1 MGGGLMQLV
10 AYGAQDVYLTGDP
23 QITYFKVV
31 YRRHTNFSMECI
43 EQTFNGTA
51 GANKKVSCTISRNG
65 DLIGAMHLEVPLSA
79 GPTSVMTNSSYITDV
94 EVEVGGQKIDKHYGE
109 WLDIWM
115 DIALSND
122 KVGGPRLGEADSML
136 TAEQLTHGAV
146 TATASAATAVIVPT
160 GGSGTGITVTV
171 TLNGSNAIVANST
184 TVASPGSGYATDDVL
199 TITAAQI
206 NTAFGSSNASGNIT
220 ITLVEAD
227 FGAPAVGPASGM
239 YTMLGNNATGARSA
253 FVPLQFWFNRNVGLA
268 LPLIALQYHEVKL
281 NVTFGA
287 SATATSKLWVDYIY
301 LDTEERKRF
310 AQMSHEYLI
319 DQLQYPGPE
328 TVSGSSAKARLNF
341 NHPVKELVW
350 VTGTSATNRV
360 KGAATAKLMLNG
372 HDRFAS
378 RVGEYFS
385 EVQPYY
391 HHTKASPKADV
402 YVYSFAL
409 RPEEHQPSG
418 TCNFSRIDNA
428 TLSLSH
434 TVNVTSLDVY
444 AVNYNVLR
452 VVSGM
457 GGLAY
462 SN

>member
-1 MGGGLMQLV
+1 MQLV

-31 YRRHTNFSMECI
+31 YRRHTNFAMECI

-51 GANKKVSCTISRNG
+51 GASKKVSCTVSRNG
-65 DLIGAMHLEVPLSA
+65 DLVGAMHLEVPLAA
-79 GPTSVMTNSSYITDV
+79 GPTAVMTNKSYITDV
-94 EVEVGGQKIDKHYGE
+94 EVEIGGQKIDKHYGE

-115 DIALSND
+115 DLATPND
-122 KVGGPRLGEADSML
+122 KVGGPRLGEAASML
-136 TAEQLTHGAV
+136 TAEVLTNTAA
-146 TATASAATAVIVPT
+146 TATASDGSAVIAPT

-171 TLNGSNAIVANST
+171 TVGTNAIAANSLA
-184 TVASPGSGYATDDVL
+184 VASPGSGYATGDVL
-199 TITAAQI
+199 TVTQAQI
-206 NTAFGSSNASGNIT
+206 NAAFGASNANADIT
-220 ITLVEAD
+220 ITLAEAD
-227 FGAPAVGPASGM
+227 FGAAGVGPAAGM

-253 FVPLQFWFNRNVGLA
+253 FVPLQFWFNRNAGLA

-281 NVTFGA
+281 NVTLGA
-287 SATATSKLWVDYIY
+287 SATAGTKLWVDYIY

-319 DQLQYPGPE
+319 DQLQFPGAE

-360 KGAATAKLMLNG
+360 QGITNAKLMLNG

-385 EVQPYY
+385 EVQPFY
-391 HHTKASPKADV
+391 HHTKATPKADV

-428 TLSLSH
+428 TLSVSLKNSA
-434 TVNVTSLDVY
+434 TSLRVY

>member
-1 MGGGLMQLV
+1 MQLV

-31 YRRHTNFSMECI
+31 YRRHTNFAMECI

-51 GANKKVSCTISRNG
+51 GAGKKVSCTISRNG

-79 GPTSVMTNSSYITDV
+79 GPTSLMTNASYIKDV
-94 EVEVGGQKIDKHYGE
+94 EVEIGGQKIDKHYGE

-115 DIALSND
+115 DLAIPND
-122 KVGGPRLGEADSML
+122 KIGGPRLGESASML
-136 TAEQLTHGAV
+136 TAEVLLATTGGDV
-146 TATASAATAVIVPT
+146 TVTSTVTTVVSIACT
-160 GGSGTGITVTV
+160 GGSGSGLVIGATPSSAAAGATVTFSV
-171 TLNGSNAIVANST
+171 L
-184 TVASPGSGYATDDVL
+184 SPGSGYQTGDIID
-199 TITAAQI
+199 ITQAQLDAGVGFSAA
-206 NTAFGSSNASGNIT
+206 NKAVA
-220 ITLVEAD
+220 ITLLDAD

-239 YTMLGNNATGARSA
+239 YTMLGNNATAARSA

-287 SATATSKLWVDYIY
+287 AATATSKLWVDYIY

-319 DQLQYPGPE
+319 DQLQFPGSE
-328 TVSGSSAKARLNF
+328 TMSGTTSKARLNF
-341 NHPVKELVW
+341 NHPVKELLW
-350 VTGTSATNRV
+350 VTGTSTTNRIQ
-360 KGAATAKLMLNG
+360 GCSTAKLMLNG

-385 EVQPYY
+385 EVQPFY
-391 HHTKASPKADV
+391 HHTKAAPKADV
-402 YVYSFAL
+402 YVYSFSL

-428 TLSLSH
+428 TLTLS
-434 TVNVTSLDVY
+434 VKNSATSLRVY
-444 AVNYNVLR
+444 AINYNVLR